1 MGPNWKVADQRRRP
15 SGAAVSAR
23 KMGVTSLIVI
33 SLLQF
38 GQISTVGTTE
48 HAGLVLM
55 TFPFARRNVGA
66 SEKAHPGVGACQ
78 SEKQESEIGRVA
90 MRQRL
95 YPEHCA
101 PIIRKRRGKM
111 SAAVRRYHSA
121 VQRISARRTRARRA
135 RSLDRRVFPRRGVSS
150 PNPGRGPL
158 LSAFTSRDREMGSRD

>member
-1 MGPNWKVADQRRRP
+1 
-15 SGAAVSAR
+15 
-23 KMGVTSLIVI
+23 VTSLIVI

-90 MRQRL
+90 MQQRL

-101 PIIRKRRGKM
+101 PIIRKSRGKM
-111 SAAVRRYHSA
+111 SMIRTVAMESCSRSDPAWLSVMCDAGSRTARWA
-121 VQRISARRTRARRA
+121 DCLKRISKAVVVARGTTYVAA
-135 RSLDRRVFPRRGVSS
+135 
-150 PNPGRGPL
+150 
-158 LSAFTSRDREMGSRD
+158 SR

>member
-1 MGPNWKVADQRRRP
+1 VTSSKP
-15 SGAAVSAR
+15 SAR
-23 KMGVTSLIVI
+23 KIGVTSLIVI

-78 SEKQESEIGRVA
+78 SEKQESEIGRIA

-101 PIIRKRRGKM
+101 PIIRKSRGKM
-111 SAAVRRYHSA
+111 SAAVRRADILCNYSPSIA
-121 VQRISARRTRARRA
+121 TTAFWAACPGVQGA
-135 RSLDRRVFPRRGVSS
+135 
-150 PNPGRGPL
+150 
-158 LSAFTSRDREMGSRD
+158 

>member
-1 MGPNWKVADQRRRP
+1 
-15 SGAAVSAR
+15 
-23 KMGVTSLIVI
+23 MGVTSLIVI

-101 PIIRKRRGKM
+101 PIIRKSRGKM
-111 SAAVRRYHSA
+111 SAAVRRADILCKCLPSDRDH
-121 VQRISARRTRARRA
+121 RARAACRGASRA
-135 RSLDRRVFPRRGVSS
+135 
-150 PNPGRGPL
+150 
-158 LSAFTSRDREMGSRD
+158 